1 MHVQGGGT
9 SAASPVVAGLAGL
22 YLQMN
27 PTATSGT
34 VKNAVDQCAYADG
47 FTGTLPNPLWGY
59 GKLDGKAAMLCVI
72 TGQKEILVSDS
83 HVKYYPNPFNNHLT
97 IELDKVVNGT
107 ISIYSPEG
115 KLLLQDAISS
125 RKYELNSTSLNENY
139 KGILFVR
146 IISDNQSFAFKLVRT
161 N

>member
-72 TGQKEILVSDS
+72 TGQKEIVVNDN
-83 HVKYYPNPFNNHLT
+83 HVKYYPNPFSNHLT